1 MSAQSAEPSAISLPA
16 APPAHP
22 VWGNLADLRRGWLEG
37 LTRYAREY
45 GDVVPMRLGPR
56 RALLLSRADLVE
68 QVLVSQARSFG
79 KSPALRNARRL
90 LGGGLLTSE
99 GDRWRRQRRLLQP
112 AFQRQRVA
120 AYGESMVR
128 QSERLTERWRD
139 GDRRDLHAE
148 MMRLTLGIVAR
159 ALFDVDVEREAA
171 AVGAALEVTLA
182 RFGARMNSALL
193 LLRDDLP
200 IPGNLGYLRA
210 AHQLDQIVYGIIEQ
224 RRREGEQRDDLLSAL
239 LRIRDDDG
247 SGMTDRQIRNEL
259 MTLFLAGHETTAI
272 ALSWSWY
279 LLAQHPAV
287 EQKLVDE
294 LRSVLAGRAPT
305 VTDLPA
311 LPYAEQVVLETL
323 RLYPPA
329 WVVGREARESCEIGG
344 YRVPRGTI
352 VLLSQW
358 VLQRD
363 PRYFEHAEAF
373 EPQRWAD
380 GLARRLPRYAY
391 FPFSAGPRT
400 CIGNH
405 FALQEAI
412 LVLATLVP
420 RFHFTLQPGAQVTPW
435 PTITLRPRPG
445 VPVVVE
451 QRT

>member
-1 MSAQSAEPSAISLPA
+1 
-16 APPAHP
+16 
-22 VWGNLADLRRGWLEG
+22 LRGGWLEG
-37 LTRYAREY
+37 LTHYAREC
-45 GDVVPMRLGPR
+45 GDVVPLRLGPR
-56 RALLLSRADLVE
+56 RTLLLSRPDLVE
-68 QVLVSQARSFG
+68 QVLVSQARSFV

-99 GDRWRRQRRLLQP
+99 GDLWRRQRRLLQP

-128 QSERLTERWRD
+128 QAARMADGWHD

-182 RFGARMNSALL
+182 RFGERMNSILL

-200 IPGNLGYLRA
+200 LPGNLGFLRA
-210 AHQLDQIVYGIIEQ
+210 ARQLDRVVYGIIEQ
-224 RRREGEQRDDLLSAL
+224 RRREGEPRDDLLSEL
-239 LRIRDDDG
+239 LRVRDDDG
-247 SGMTDRQIRNEL
+247 TGMTDRQIRNEL

-272 ALSWSWY
+272 ALSWTWY

-287 EQKLVDE
+287 EQQLVEE
-294 LRSVLAGRAPT
+294 LEAVLGGRAPT
-305 VTDLPA
+305 VGDLTR
-311 LPYAEQVVLETL
+311 LPYAERVVLEAL

-329 WVVGREARESCEIGG
+329 WVIGREARQSCVIGG
-344 YRVPRGTI
+344 YRVPPGTI
-352 VLLSQW
+352 VLVSQW

-363 PRYFEHAEAF
+363 PRYFERAEAF
-373 EPQRWAD
+373 EPERWAD

-391 FPFSAGPRT
+391 FPFSAGQRT

-412 LVLATLVP
+412 LILATLTP
-420 RFHFTLQPGAQVTPW
+420 RFRFPLQPGAQVTPW

-451 QRT
+451 ERT